1 MRPAT
6 QWVAAPPRGW
16 VLYDADCGFCT
27 RWAWRMMYFVG
38 PRGFHLAPL
47 QAPWVRPALKLSSD
61 ELLEELRVLTAEGA
75 VYGGVDAML
84 YLAKQI
90 PWSRPLART
99 ARLPGVK
106 PLLDAVYRWI
116 ARHRH
121 TLSRTCGLGRS
132 SPGETTRP
140 PHSTLTHHITGVHR

>member
-47 QAPWVRPALKLSSD
+47 QAPWVRPALKLSRD
-61 ELLEELRVLTAEGA
+61 ELLEELRVLTADGA
-75 VYGGVDAML
+75 FYGGADAML
-84 YLAKQI
+84 YLATQI
-90 PWSRPLART
+90 PWARPLAT
-99 ARLPGVK
+99 AARLPGMK
-106 PLLDAVYRWI
+106 PLLRAVYRWV

-121 TLSRTCGLGRS
+121 ALSGSCTFGTRS
-132 SPGETTRP
+132 AGPDPRP
-140 PHSTLTHHITGVHR
+140 SRSTLTHHVSGAHR